1 MVLISVLV
9 GVVLLTLGKRLFWL
23 FVGGVGFVAA
33 MALANEFLDPQ
44 TDLVVLGIALVA
56 GFLGALLAL
65 FMQKVA
71 IGVGGFLGG
80 GYLALSALDL
90 LGLELGLP
98 AWQPFVVGGI
108 LGLVLAYPLFDWA
121 LVVLSSLTGALLIAQ
136 ALDVARILALAV
148 FAVAFVFGIAVQ
160 VGLYTRLWRRKRTSG

>member
-1 MVLISVLV
+1 MALISVLV

-33 MALANEFLDPQ
+33 MALANEFLEPQ
-44 TDLVVLGIALVA
+44 TDLVILGIALVA

-80 GYLALSALDL
+80 GYLAISALDL
-90 LGLELGLP
+90 LGLELGIP
-98 AWQPFVVGGI
+98 AWQPFVIGGI
-108 LGLVLAYPLFDWA
+108 LGALLAYPLFDWA
-121 LVVLSSLTGALLIAQ
+121 LIVLSSLTGALLLAQ
-136 ALDVARILALAV
+136 AMDITRVLALAV
-148 FAVAFVFGIAVQ
+148 FAVAFVFGVAVQ
-160 VGLYTRLWRRKRTSG
+160 AGLYTKWWKRRRGEG